1 MKFKGKLS
9 GINRDIITRKI
20 NITFDTNEDITAYID
35 DLRETDLSIEVKKHR
50 KSRSLDANAMLWACL
65 GEIAKVLRV
74 DKWSVYLMMLK
85 RYGEYTYI
93 LVKPNVVEAMKSQW
107 RECEVVGETVINGK
121 KAVQMLCYFGSSTYN
136 SKEFSVLLDG
146 VVSEMQELG
155 LQPPPSGDMKRS
167 IEALERKERRT
178 NGKKERLS

>member
-1 MKFKGKLS
+1 
-9 GINRDIITRKI
+9 
-20 NITFDTNEDITAYID
+20 
-35 DLRETDLSIEVKKHR
+35 
-50 KSRSLDANAMLWACL
+50 
-65 GEIAKVLRV
+65 
-74 DKWSVYLMMLK
+74 MMLK

-178 NGKKERLS
+178 NGKKEKLS